1 MSASQ
6 PASGA
11 DQEMDLTD
19 IFTLFQRIFYKFL
32 ALCFKAID
40 FIFKSWWIILL
51 LIIGGATF
59 GYFTKGEPSYK
70 SVIVV
75 KSNFGSQA
83 YLYNAIKQFDDNLSE
98 KDLVFMESNGLTA
111 EDTSIKGVEI
121 EPIIDVITLMKNLEK
136 NSDRA
141 LNTVVKELEG
151 KDDQELFASDRFY
164 TNYGHHKLIVYL
176 KNEEAKKDIEKI
188 IDFVNNQPHI
198 KIIKEKN
205 LKNVDE
211 RIMRNETTISQL
223 DELIENYTK
232 QPDLSSL
239 NKEQLAFFNNS
250 NEIDF
255 GDILTIKRDLIVNT
269 EFLKNELAESSDTVV
284 AVSDIQA
291 TKNDSFKNRKEII
304 YPTVLVLIFLSLA
317 GLRFTYLSLRK
328 EVEAQNLLD

>member
-6 PASGA
+6 PASST

-19 IFTLFQRIFYKFL
+19 IFTLFQRMFYKFL
-32 ALCFKAID
+32 ALCFKALD

-75 KSNFGSQA
+75 KSNFSSQA

-98 KDLVFMESNGLTA
+98 KDLMFLKSNGLTA

-136 NSDRA
+136 NSDRT
-141 LNTVVKELEG
+141 LNTVVKALEE

-176 KNEEAKKDIEKI
+176 KDEESKKDIEKI

-291 TKNDSFKNRKEII
+291 SKNESFKNKKETI
-304 YPTVLVLIFLSLA
+304 YPIVLVLIFLSLA
-317 GLRFTYLSLRK
+317 GIRFTYLSLRK